1 METGT
6 RAIVELAWAR
16 RLGLPDDALEAGTT
30 WRVTRVDDS
39 VAMFVTLWEHRVL
52 VGPDWLLDRADGV
65 DDSVLASGPGLLGLT
80 APTPGERSR
89 GRLVGEAVLSFTD
102 HYTEHDA
109 LETVVV
115 ADDPQSVHD
124 LERQC
129 PPDDVTEVGVA
140 GKAERFVLL
149 DDREAADAA
158 SGYDEWEGIL
168 AHLGVLVPPALRRGG
183 LGTLAGAMATNDA
196 LDSGLVP
203 QWRCRPENGAAL
215 ALARRLGFETVGTQT
230 TVTLISGPEQ
240 DGRGEQ
246 SWNG

>member
-1 METGT
+1 VETGT

-16 RLGLPDDALEAGTT
+16 RLGLPDDALEPGTS

-39 VAMFVTLWEHRVL
+39 VAMFVSLWEHRVL

-65 DDSVLASGPGLLGLT
+65 DDSVLASGSGLLGLA
-80 APTPGERSR
+80 APTPEGRPR

-102 HYTEHDA
+102 LYLEHDA

-129 PPDDVTEVGVA
+129 PPDDVTEVGLSA
-140 GKAERFVLL
+140 RTDRFVLL
-149 DDREAADAA
+149 DDREAPDAG

-168 AHLGVLVPPALRRGG
+168 AHVGVLVPPAVRRSG

-203 QWRCRPENGAAL
+203 QWRCRPENVAAL
-215 ALARRLGFETVGTQT
+215 ALARRLGYESVGTQT
-230 TVTLISGPEQ
+230 TVALTTAP
-240 DGRGEQ
+240 DPA
-246 SWNG
+246 